1 MNLEDKKIL
10 EQMCRENHDLIS
22 RMVEKC
28 GSFERFAVLL
38 RQHVEYIKGHEFLTV
53 SEVAEFLETSER
65 RVRTLL
71 SEGRIEGF
79 KDASDTWRI
88 KSPLSIKPGTR
99 GPDLHGYPARK
110 LQPRKLKI
118 VKQGES

>member
-1 MNLEDKKIL
+1 MDK
-10 EQMCRENHDLIS
+10 
-22 RMVEKC
+22 
-28 GSFERFAVLL
+28 
-38 RQHVEYIKGHEFLTV
+38 FLTV
-53 SEVAEFLETSER
+53 SEVSDFLEVSKR

-71 SEGRIEGF
+71 DQGRIAGT
-79 KDASDTWRI
+79 KGYGGIWHISI
-88 KSPLSIKPGTR
+88 PLSIEPGTR

>member
-1 MNLEDKKIL
+1 MNTEDKKIL
-10 EQMCRENHDLIS
+10 EQMCRENHDFIS
-22 RMVEKC
+22 RMLEKC
-28 GSFERFAVLL
+28 GSPERLGALIG
-38 RQHVEYIKGHEFLTV
+38 QHLEDIKEHEFLTV

-79 KDASDTWRI
+79 KDSRDIWRI

>member
-53 SEVAEFLETSER
+53 
-65 RVRTLL
+65 
-71 SEGRIEGF
+71 
-79 KDASDTWRI
+79 
-88 KSPLSIKPGTR
+88 
-99 GPDLHGYPARK
+99 
-110 LQPRKLKI
+110 
-118 VKQGES
+118 

>member
-1 MNLEDKKIL
+1 MNTDDKKIL
-10 EQMCRENHDLIS
+10 EQMFRENHDLIF
-22 RMVEKC
+22 RMIEKC
-28 GSFERFAVLL
+28 GSPERLGALIG
-38 RQHVEYIKGHEFLTV
+38 QHLDETKEHEFLTV
-53 SEVAEFLETSER
+53 SKVAEFLETSER

-79 KDASDTWRI
+79 KDARDIWRI

-118 VKQGES
+118 VKQGEL